1 MDVND
6 RFQRGCVF
14 VLLIVG
20 LLAGAPSSNAAGKN
34 GITPP
39 PRRDVPG
46 RHEKL
51 SIGTLYIPDFFK
63 CTNSSVDAMLF
74 FLGASWCAEQN
85 FYDARK
91 NGVLLTVTATNWT
104 TVFQETNKFPAVLE
118 EITKA
123 LRPDGAQ
130 KIGRVC
136 VSSFSGG
143 YVAVRSIL
151 RQPESAER
159 ISDVVLADSL
169 YAGRVK
175 GKTNELDPDQMAPFL
190 DFARRAAEGKTHFWF
205 SQLFPPEEKYRDNT
219 TTLAAYYLTDH
230 LHVERVPCTATNSLG
245 TKILYRADRGNFHV
259 LGYAGMTN
267 QDHSN
272 HFYGIADLWR
282 QLSFDDA
289 R

>member
-1 MDVND
+1 VND
-6 RFQRGCVF
+6 RFHRSRVF
-14 VLLIVG
+14 VLLTFC
-20 LLAGAPSSNAAGKN
+20 LLTNAPTGNAAGKN
-34 GITPP
+34 GIAPP

-51 SIGTLYIPDFFK
+51 TSGVLYAPDFFK
-63 CTNSSVDAMLF
+63 CTNGSADVMLF

-91 NGVLLTVTATNWT
+91 NGVLFTVTATNWAT
-104 TVFQETNKFPAVLE
+104 LFRDTNRFPEVLE
-118 EITKA
+118 EITRA
-123 LRPDGAQ
+123 LKPDGVQ

-143 YVAVRSIL
+143 YVAVRDIL
-151 RQPESAER
+151 RQPECAAR
-159 ISDVVLADSL
+159 VSDVVLADSL

-175 GKTNELDPDQMAPFL
+175 GKSNELDADQMAPFL
-190 DFARRAAEGKTHFWF
+190 EFARRAAEGKTHFWF

-230 LHVERVPCTATNSLG
+230 LHVERMPCGATNSIG
-245 TKILYRADRGNFHV
+245 TKILYHADKGNFHV

-267 QDHSN
+267 QDHFN
-272 HFYGIADLWR
+272 HFYGIADLWKGI
-282 QLSFDDA
+282 SFDDA